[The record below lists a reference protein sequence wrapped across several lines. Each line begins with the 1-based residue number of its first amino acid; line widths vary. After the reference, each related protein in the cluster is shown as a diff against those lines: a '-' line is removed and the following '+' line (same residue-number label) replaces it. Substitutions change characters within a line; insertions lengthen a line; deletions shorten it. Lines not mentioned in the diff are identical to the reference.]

1 MPKTFRLI
9 IKESIQSASDTMAKI
24 KEKIKEADGQD
35 TDIKLEDIYVV
46 KNDNKYDIMWVSGS
60 DGDTARIASMN
71 LDELSEADLKELGI
85 LREKE
90 TESVVRRVDAE
101 KITDEGPDVINEEQY
116 VTLNDG
122 RDNEDTDYIIQDVT
136 DLEDVTDEDV
146 EAPSIDGLLSLV
158 NESLSAKYG
167 NAWGYMK
174 AHSIAKK
181 ESLQYAIIDIVTPS
195 ILKENKAAK
204 MKDTAV
210 SKTII
215 LESIPNSK
223 LVNFKVNTLAG
234 TTRFSQKTSNPAKV
248 FSRWLESEYLYDEMV
263 KDFQKKIEARQAELK
278 DSTEAYLKEN
288 PELANRINVLKAQ
301 AKLLKDAKMF
311 EEGKDDLVTLMY
323 GIAAEFPA
331 NTNTQTSDK
340 TINKATEIQT
350 QAFDTIDAIV
360 ELLFGKEYVKE
371 PSKEEKEIAKENK
384 KAIKENAKADALIRD
399 YFTHKIS
406 SLGELHNRLEKLF
419 DTKKAAVEYLA
430 DNEAKIKKS
439 LKEGY
444 ESFKIGEIE
453 GTFNPDTMEAMYSI
467 PADNVKDKK
476 INLSK
481 IPSVETPYNTE
492 TIIKDYVEKNF
503 GLINAEEEPTTDA
516 TPEVEIQN
524 DEEVVEEAADDTL
537 PTEPNET
544 GEPTPAESKPEE
556 EPVENQSE
564 TGEASFFK
572 VRQSEPVNIETL
584 QSKLASGIDTQA
596 SSYIVVEERTIPKEE
611 MEAYLS
617 DLSKPQSFLQ
627 NIGTIDR
634 KNYPFN
640 VVKLKANGIP
650 YTLLVDPVGYDY
662 GRYIAIVQ

>member
-71 LDELSEADLKELGI
+71 LDELPEADLKELGI

-136 DLEDVTDEDV
+136 ELEDVTDEDV

-158 NESLSAKYG
+158 NESLSTKYG

-350 QAFDTIDAIV
+350 QDFDTIDAIV

-371 PSKEEKEIAKENK
+371 PSKEEKEVAKKNK
-384 KAIKENAKADALIRD
+384 KAIKE
-399 YFTHKIS
+399 S
-406 SLGELHNRLEKLF
+406 
-419 DTKKAAVEYLA
+419 
-430 DNEAKIKKS
+430 
-439 LKEGY
+439 Y

-453 GTFNPDTMEAMYSI
+453 GTFNPETMEAMYSI
-467 PADNVKDKK
+467 PADNIKDKR

-481 IPSVETPYNTE
+481 VPSVETPYNTE

-516 TPEVEIQN
+516 TSEPEVEVQN

-537 PTEPNET
+537 PAEPNET
-544 GEPTPAESKPEE
+544 GEPTPTESKPEE
-556 EPVENQSE
+556 EPIENQSE

-596 SSYIVVEERTIPKEE
+596 SPYIVVEERTIPKEE

>member
-1 MPKTFRLI
+1 MPKTFRLR

-71 LDELSEADLKELGI
+71 LDELPEADLKELGI

-122 RDNEDTDYIIQDVT
+122 RDNEDIDYIIQDVT
-136 DLEDVTDEDV
+136 ELEDVTDEDV

-350 QAFDTIDAIV
+350 QDFDTIDAIV

-371 PSKEEKEIAKENK
+371 PSKEEKEVAKKNK
-384 KAIKENAKADALIRD
+384 KAIKE
-399 YFTHKIS
+399 S
-406 SLGELHNRLEKLF
+406 
-419 DTKKAAVEYLA
+419 
-430 DNEAKIKKS
+430 
-439 LKEGY
+439 Y

-453 GTFNPDTMEAMYSI
+453 GTFNPETMEAMYSI
-467 PADNVKDKK
+467 PADNVKDKR

-481 IPSVETPYNTE
+481 VPSVETPYNTE

-516 TPEVEIQN
+516 TSGPEVEVQN

-584 QSKLASGIDTQA
+584 QSKLASGVDTQA
-596 SSYIVVEERTIPKEE
+596 SPYIVVEERIIPKEE

>member
-60 DGDTARIASMN
+60 DGDTAKIASMN
-71 LDELSEADLKELGI
+71 LDELPEADLKELGI

-136 DLEDVTDEDV
+136 ELEDVTDEDV

-371 PSKEEKEIAKENK
+371 PSKEEKEVAKENK
-384 KAIKENAKADALIRD
+384 KAIKE
-399 YFTHKIS
+399 S
-406 SLGELHNRLEKLF
+406 
-419 DTKKAAVEYLA
+419 
-430 DNEAKIKKS
+430 
-439 LKEGY
+439 Y

-453 GTFNPDTMEAMYSI
+453 GTFNPETMEAMYSI
-467 PADNVKDKK
+467 PADNIKDKK

-516 TPEVEIQN
+516 TPEVEVQN

-537 PTEPNET
+537 PA
-544 GEPTPAESKPEE
+544 EPTPVESKPEE

>member
-24 KEKIKEADGQD
+24 KEKIKEADGKD

-71 LDELSEADLKELGI
+71 LDELPEADLKELGI

-136 DLEDVTDEDV
+136 ELEDVTDEDV

-350 QAFDTIDAIV
+350 QDFDTIDAIV

-371 PSKEEKEIAKENK
+371 PSKEEKEVAKKNK
-384 KAIKENAKADALIRD
+384 KAIKE
-399 YFTHKIS
+399 S
-406 SLGELHNRLEKLF
+406 
-419 DTKKAAVEYLA
+419 
-430 DNEAKIKKS
+430 
-439 LKEGY
+439 Y

-453 GTFNPDTMEAMYSI
+453 GTFNPETMEAMYSI
-467 PADNVKDKK
+467 PADNIKDKK

-481 IPSVETPYNTE
+481 VPSVETPYNTE

-516 TPEVEIQN
+516 TPEVEVQN

-537 PTEPNET
+537 PAEPNET

-596 SSYIVVEERTIPKEE
+596 SPYIVVEERTIPKEE

>member
-9 IKESIQSASDTMAKI
+9 IKES
-24 KEKIKEADGQD
+24 EKLKEAEINSNELTKEQLWKLRQEIVLGSLYINDYKNSFGIDPQAVCNFFDSFIEDAQQD
-35 TDIKLEDIYVV
+35 DEGNYNNRKTEEF
-46 KNDNKYDIMWVSGS
+46 DN
-60 DGDTARIASMN
+60 AE
-71 LDELSEADLKELGI
+71 ELYNYYMTCENPFGDLK
-85 LREKE
+85 
-90 TESVVRRVDAE
+90 ESVVRRVDAE

-136 DLEDVTDEDV
+136 ELEDVTDEDV

-350 QAFDTIDAIV
+350 QDFDTIDAIV

-371 PSKEEKEIAKENK
+371 PSKEEKEVAKKNK
-384 KAIKENAKADALIRD
+384 KAIKE
-399 YFTHKIS
+399 S
-406 SLGELHNRLEKLF
+406 
-419 DTKKAAVEYLA
+419 
-430 DNEAKIKKS
+430 
-439 LKEGY
+439 Y

-453 GTFNPDTMEAMYSI
+453 GTFNPETMEAMYSI
-467 PADNVKDKK
+467 PADNIKDKR

-481 IPSVETPYNTE
+481 VPSVETPYNTE

-516 TPEVEIQN
+516 TPEVEVQN

-537 PTEPNET
+537 PA
-544 GEPTPAESKPEE
+544 EPTPVESKPEE
-556 EPVENQSE
+556 EPIENQSE

-596 SSYIVVEERTIPKEE
+596 SPYIVVEERTIPKEE

>member
-71 LDELSEADLKELGI
+71 LDELPEADLKELGI

-136 DLEDVTDEDV
+136 ELEDVTDEDV

-350 QAFDTIDAIV
+350 QDFDTIDAIV
-360 ELLFGKEYVKE
+360 ELLFGKEYIKE
-371 PSKEEKEIAKENK
+371 PSKEEKEVAKKNK
-384 KAIKENAKADALIRD
+384 KAIKE
-399 YFTHKIS
+399 S
-406 SLGELHNRLEKLF
+406 
-419 DTKKAAVEYLA
+419 
-430 DNEAKIKKS
+430 
-439 LKEGY
+439 Y

-453 GTFNPDTMEAMYSI
+453 GTFNPETMEAMYSI
-467 PADNVKDKK
+467 PADNIKDKR

-481 IPSVETPYNTE
+481 VPSVETPYNTE

-516 TPEVEIQN
+516 TPEVEVQN

-537 PTEPNET
+537 PA
-544 GEPTPAESKPEE
+544 EPTPVESKPEE
-556 EPVENQSE
+556 EPIENQSE

-596 SSYIVVEERTIPKEE
+596 SPYIVVEERTIPKEE

>member
-60 DGDTARIASMN
+60 DGDTAKIASMN
-71 LDELSEADLKELGI
+71 LDELPEADLKELGI

-136 DLEDVTDEDV
+136 ELEDVTDEDV

-350 QAFDTIDAIV
+350 QDFDTIDAIV

-371 PSKEEKEIAKENK
+371 PSKEEKEVAKKNK
-384 KAIKENAKADALIRD
+384 KAIKE
-399 YFTHKIS
+399 S
-406 SLGELHNRLEKLF
+406 
-419 DTKKAAVEYLA
+419 
-430 DNEAKIKKS
+430 
-439 LKEGY
+439 Y

-453 GTFNPDTMEAMYSI
+453 GTFNPETMEAMYSI
-467 PADNVKDKK
+467 PADNIKDKR

-481 IPSVETPYNTE
+481 VPSVETPYNTE

-516 TPEVEIQN
+516 TPEVEVQN

-537 PTEPNET
+537 PA
-544 GEPTPAESKPEE
+544 EPTPVESKPEE

-596 SSYIVVEERTIPKEE
+596 SPYIVVEERTIPKEE

>member
-60 DGDTARIASMN
+60 DGDTAKIASMN
-71 LDELSEADLKELGI
+71 LDELPEADLKELGI

-136 DLEDVTDEDV
+136 ELEDVTDEDV

-350 QAFDTIDAIV
+350 QDFDTIDAIV

-371 PSKEEKEIAKENK
+371 PSKEEKEVAKKNK
-384 KAIKENAKADALIRD
+384 KAIKE
-399 YFTHKIS
+399 S
-406 SLGELHNRLEKLF
+406 
-419 DTKKAAVEYLA
+419 
-430 DNEAKIKKS
+430 
-439 LKEGY
+439 Y

-453 GTFNPDTMEAMYSI
+453 GTFNPETMEAMYSI
-467 PADNVKDKK
+467 PADNVKDKR

-481 IPSVETPYNTE
+481 VPSVETPYNTE

-516 TPEVEIQN
+516 TPEVEVQN

-544 GEPTPAESKPEE
+544 GEPTPVESKPEE

-596 SSYIVVEERTIPKEE
+596 SPYIVVEERTIPKEE

>member
-71 LDELSEADLKELGI
+71 LDELPEADLKELGI

-136 DLEDVTDEDV
+136 ELEDVTDEDV

-158 NESLSAKYG
+158 NESLSTKYG

-195 ILKENKAAK
+195 ILKENRAAK

-234 TTRFSQKTSNPAKV
+234 TTRFSQKTNDPAKV

-350 QAFDTIDAIV
+350 QDFDTIDAIV

-384 KAIKENAKADALIRD
+384 KAIKE
-399 YFTHKIS
+399 S
-406 SLGELHNRLEKLF
+406 
-419 DTKKAAVEYLA
+419 
-430 DNEAKIKKS
+430 
-439 LKEGY
+439 Y

-453 GTFNPDTMEAMYSI
+453 GTFNPETMEAMYSI
-467 PADNVKDKK
+467 PADNIKDKK

-481 IPSVETPYNTE
+481 VPSVETPYNTE

-516 TPEVEIQN
+516 TPDATPEVEVQN

-537 PTEPNET
+537 PAEPNET
-544 GEPTPAESKPEE
+544 GEPTPIESKPEE

-584 QSKLASGIDTQA
+584 QSKLANGVDTQA

-640 VVKLKANGIP
+640 VVKLKADGIP

>member
-71 LDELSEADLKELGI
+71 LDELPEADLKELGI

-136 DLEDVTDEDV
+136 ELEDVTDEDV

-350 QAFDTIDAIV
+350 QDFDTIDAIV

-371 PSKEEKEIAKENK
+371 PSKEEKEVAKKNK
-384 KAIKENAKADALIRD
+384 KAIKE
-399 YFTHKIS
+399 S
-406 SLGELHNRLEKLF
+406 
-419 DTKKAAVEYLA
+419 
-430 DNEAKIKKS
+430 
-439 LKEGY
+439 Y

-453 GTFNPDTMEAMYSI
+453 GTFNPETMEAMYSI
-467 PADNVKDKK
+467 PADNVKDKR

-481 IPSVETPYNTE
+481 VPSVETPYNTE
-492 TIIKDYVEKNF
+492 TIIIDYVEKNF

-516 TPEVEIQN
+516 TPEVEVQN
-524 DEEVVEEAADDTL
+524 NEEVVEEAADDTL
-537 PTEPNET
+537 PTEPN
-544 GEPTPAESKPEE
+544 ESKPEE

-596 SSYIVVEERTIPKEE
+596 SPYIVVEERTIPREE

>member
-35 TDIKLEDIYVV
+35 TDIKLEDIYVI

-71 LDELSEADLKELGI
+71 LDELPEADLKELGI

-136 DLEDVTDEDV
+136 ELEDVTDEDV

-158 NESLSAKYG
+158 NESLSTKYG

-323 GIAAEFPA
+323 GVAAEFPA

-371 PSKEEKEIAKENK
+371 PSKEEKEVAKENK
-384 KAIKENAKADALIRD
+384 KVIKE
-399 YFTHKIS
+399 S
-406 SLGELHNRLEKLF
+406 
-419 DTKKAAVEYLA
+419 
-430 DNEAKIKKS
+430 
-439 LKEGY
+439 Y

-453 GTFNPDTMEAMYSI
+453 GTFNPETMEAMYSI
-467 PADNVKDKK
+467 PADNIKDKR

-481 IPSVETPYNTE
+481 VPSVETPYNTE

-503 GLINAEEEPTTDA
+503 GLINAEEEPTADA
-516 TPEVEIQN
+516 TPEIQN

-537 PTEPNET
+537 PTEPNEP
-544 GEPTPAESKPEE
+544 GEPTPAENKPEE

-596 SSYIVVEERTIPKEE
+596 SPYIVVEERTIPKEE

-640 VVKLKANGIP
+640 VVKLSANGIP
-650 YTLLVDPVGYDY
+650 YTILVDPVGYDY
-662 GRYIAIVQ
+662 GRYVAIVQ

>member
-60 DGDTARIASMN
+60 DGDTARIASIN
-71 LDELSEADLKELGI
+71 LDELPEADLKELGI

-122 RDNEDTDYIIQDVT
+122 RDNEDIDYIIQDVT
-136 DLEDVTDEDV
+136 ELEDVTDEDV

-350 QAFDTIDAIV
+350 QDFDTIDAIV

-371 PSKEEKEIAKENK
+371 PSKEEKEVAKKNK
-384 KAIKENAKADALIRD
+384 KAIKE
-399 YFTHKIS
+399 S
-406 SLGELHNRLEKLF
+406 
-419 DTKKAAVEYLA
+419 
-430 DNEAKIKKS
+430 
-439 LKEGY
+439 Y

-453 GTFNPDTMEAMYSI
+453 GTFNPETMEAMYSI
-467 PADNVKDKK
+467 PADNVKDKR

-481 IPSVETPYNTE
+481 VPSVETPYNTE

-516 TPEVEIQN
+516 TSEPEVEVQN

-537 PTEPNET
+537 PE
-544 GEPTPAESKPEE
+544 EPTPNESKPEE

-596 SSYIVVEERTIPKEE
+596 SPYIVVEERTIPKEE

>member
-35 TDIKLEDIYVV
+35 TDIKLEDIYIV
-46 KNDNKYDIMWVSGS
+46 KNNDKYDIMWVSGS

-71 LDELSEADLKELGI
+71 LDELPEADLKELGI

-101 KITDEGPDVINEEQY
+101 KITDEGPDVINEETY

-122 RDNEDTDYIIQDVT
+122 RDNEDADYIIQDVT
-136 DLEDVTDEDV
+136 ELEDVTDEDV

-234 TTRFSQKTSNPAKV
+234 TTRFSQKTNDPAKV

-311 EEGKDDLVTLMY
+311 EEGKNELVTLMY
-323 GIAAEFPA
+323 GVAAEFPA
-331 NTNTQTSDK
+331 NTNVKTNDK
-340 TINKATEIQT
+340 TIVKATEIQT
-350 QAFDTIDAIV
+350 QDFDTIDAIV

-384 KAIKENAKADALIRD
+384 KAIKE
-399 YFTHKIS
+399 S
-406 SLGELHNRLEKLF
+406 
-419 DTKKAAVEYLA
+419 
-430 DNEAKIKKS
+430 
-439 LKEGY
+439 Y

-516 TPEVEIQN
+516 TPEVEVQN

-537 PTEPNET
+537 PAEPNKF
-544 GEPTPAESKPEE
+544 GEPTPAENKSEE

-572 VRQSEPVNIETL
+572 VRQSEPVDIETL
-584 QSKLASGIDTQA
+584 QAKMNSSENTQT

-627 NIGTIDR
+627 NAGTIDR

-640 VVKLKANGIP
+640 VIKLKADGVP

-662 GRYIAIVQ
+662 GRYVAIVQ

>member
-71 LDELSEADLKELGI
+71 LDELPEADLKELGI

-122 RDNEDTDYIIQDVT
+122 RDNEDVDYIIQDVT
-136 DLEDVTDEDV
+136 ELEDVTDEDV

-158 NESLSAKYG
+158 NESLSTKYG

-195 ILKENKAAK
+195 ILKENRAAK

-311 EEGKDDLVTLMY
+311 EEGKDELVTLMY
-323 GIAAEFPA
+323 GIAVEFPA

-371 PSKEEKEIAKENK
+371 PSKEEKEVAKENK
-384 KAIKENAKADALIRD
+384 KAIKE
-399 YFTHKIS
+399 S
-406 SLGELHNRLEKLF
+406 
-419 DTKKAAVEYLA
+419 
-430 DNEAKIKKS
+430 
-439 LKEGY
+439 Y

-453 GTFNPDTMEAMYSI
+453 GTFNPETMEAMYSI
-467 PADNVKDKK
+467 PADNIKDKK

-481 IPSVETPYNTE
+481 VPSVETPYNTE

-516 TPEVEIQN
+516 TPDATPEVEVQN

-537 PTEPNET
+537 PAEPSEA
-544 GEPTPAESKPEE
+544 GEPTSAEDKSEE

-584 QSKLASGIDTQA
+584 QSKLANGVDTQA

-640 VVKLKANGIP
+640 VVKLKADGIP

>member
-71 LDELSEADLKELGI
+71 LDELPEADLKELGI

-136 DLEDVTDEDV
+136 ELEDVTDEDV

-350 QAFDTIDAIV
+350 QDFDTIDAIV

-371 PSKEEKEIAKENK
+371 PSKEEKEVAKKNK
-384 KAIKENAKADALIRD
+384 KAIKE
-399 YFTHKIS
+399 S
-406 SLGELHNRLEKLF
+406 
-419 DTKKAAVEYLA
+419 
-430 DNEAKIKKS
+430 
-439 LKEGY
+439 Y

-453 GTFNPDTMEAMYSI
+453 GTFNPETMEAMYSI
-467 PADNVKDKK
+467 PADNVKDKR

-481 IPSVETPYNTE
+481 VPSVETPYNTE

-516 TPEVEIQN
+516 TPEVEVQN

-537 PTEPNET
+537 PTEPN
-544 GEPTPAESKPEE
+544 ESKPEE

-596 SSYIVVEERTIPKEE
+596 SPYIVVEERTIPKEE

>member
-9 IKESIQSASDTMAKI
+9 IKESIQSTADTVAKI

-46 KNDNKYDIMWVSGS
+46 KNNDRYDIMWVSGS
-60 DGDTARIASMN
+60 DGDTAKIASMN
-71 LDELSEADLKELGI
+71 LDELPEADLKELGI
-85 LREKE
+85 LRERE

-101 KITDEGPDVINEEQY
+101 KITDEGPDVINEETY

-122 RDNEDTDYIIQDVT
+122 RNNEDVDYIIQDVT
-136 DLEDVTDEDV
+136 ELEDVTDEDV

-234 TTRFSQKTSNPAKV
+234 TTRFSQKTNDPAKV

-311 EEGKDDLVTLMY
+311 EEGKNELVTLMY
-323 GIAAEFPA
+323 GVAAEFPA
-331 NTNTQTSDK
+331 NTNIKTNDK
-340 TINKATEIQT
+340 TIVKATDIQT
-350 QAFDTIDAIV
+350 QDFDTIDAIV

-384 KAIKENAKADALIRD
+384 KAIKE
-399 YFTHKIS
+399 S
-406 SLGELHNRLEKLF
+406 
-419 DTKKAAVEYLA
+419 
-430 DNEAKIKKS
+430 
-439 LKEGY
+439 Y

-453 GTFNPDTMEAMYSI
+453 GTFNPETMEAMYSI
-467 PADNVKDKK
+467 PADNIKDKK

-481 IPSVETPYNTE
+481 VPSVETPYNTE

-516 TPEVEIQN
+516 TSEPEVEVQN

-537 PTEPNET
+537 PTEPNKF
-544 GEPTPAESKPEE
+544 GEPTPAENKSEE

-584 QSKLASGIDTQA
+584 QAKMNSSENTQT

-627 NIGTIDR
+627 NAGTIDR

-640 VVKLKANGIP
+640 VIKLKADGVP

-662 GRYIAIVQ
+662 GRYVAIVQ

>member
-9 IKESIQSASDTMAKI
+9 IKESIQSTADTMAKI

-35 TDIKLEDIYVV
+35 TDIKLEDIYIV
-46 KNDNKYDIMWVSGS
+46 KNNDKYDIMWVSGS

-71 LDELSEADLKELGI
+71 LDELPEADLKELGI

-101 KITDEGPDVINEEQY
+101 KITDEGPDVINEETY

-136 DLEDVTDEDV
+136 ELEDVTDEDV

-158 NESLSAKYG
+158 NESLSTKYG

-234 TTRFSQKTSNPAKV
+234 TTRFSQKTNDPAKV

-311 EEGKDDLVTLMY
+311 EEGKNELVTLMY
-323 GIAAEFPA
+323 GVAAEFPA
-331 NTNTQTSDK
+331 NTNVKTNDK
-340 TINKATEIQT
+340 TIVKATDIQT
-350 QAFDTIDAIV
+350 QDFDTIDAIV

-371 PSKEEKEIAKENK
+371 PSKEEKEVAKENK
-384 KAIKENAKADALIRD
+384 KAIKE
-399 YFTHKIS
+399 S
-406 SLGELHNRLEKLF
+406 
-419 DTKKAAVEYLA
+419 
-430 DNEAKIKKS
+430 
-439 LKEGY
+439 Y

-453 GTFNPDTMEAMYSI
+453 GTFNPETMEAMYSI
-467 PADNVKDKK
+467 PADNIKDKK

-516 TPEVEIQN
+516 TSEPEVEVQN

-537 PTEPNET
+537 PAEPNKF
-544 GEPTPAESKPEE
+544 GEPTPAENKSEE

-572 VRQSEPVNIETL
+572 VRQSEPVDIETL
-584 QSKLASGIDTQA
+584 QAKMNSSENTQT

-627 NIGTIDR
+627 NAGTIDR

-640 VVKLKANGIP
+640 VIKLKADGVP

-662 GRYIAIVQ
+662 GRYVAIVQ

>member
-71 LDELSEADLKELGI
+71 LDELPEADLKELGI

-122 RDNEDTDYIIQDVT
+122 RNNEDTDYIIQDVT
-136 DLEDVTDEDV
+136 ELEDVTDEDV

-350 QAFDTIDAIV
+350 QDFDTIDAIV

-371 PSKEEKEIAKENK
+371 PSKEEKEVAKKNK
-384 KAIKENAKADALIRD
+384 KAIKE
-399 YFTHKIS
+399 S
-406 SLGELHNRLEKLF
+406 
-419 DTKKAAVEYLA
+419 
-430 DNEAKIKKS
+430 
-439 LKEGY
+439 Y

-453 GTFNPDTMEAMYSI
+453 GTFNPETMEAMYSI
-467 PADNVKDKK
+467 PADNIKDKR

-481 IPSVETPYNTE
+481 VPSVETPYNTE

-503 GLINAEEEPTTDA
+503 GLINAEEEPTADA
-516 TPEVEIQN
+516 TSEVQVQN

-537 PTEPNET
+537 PAEPN
-544 GEPTPAESKPEE
+544 ESKPEE

-596 SSYIVVEERTIPKEE
+596 SPYIVVEERIIPKEE

>member
-9 IKESIQSASDTMAKI
+9 IKESIQSTADTMAKI

-35 TDIKLEDIYVV
+35 TDIKLEDIYIV
-46 KNDNKYDIMWVSGS
+46 KNNDKYDIMWVSGS
-60 DGDTARIASMN
+60 NGDTARIASMN
-71 LDELSEADLKELGI
+71 LDELPEADLKELGI

-101 KITDEGPDVINEEQY
+101 KITDEGPDVINEETY

-122 RDNEDTDYIIQDVT
+122 RNNEDVDYIIQDVT
-136 DLEDVTDEDV
+136 ELEDVTDEDV

-158 NESLSAKYG
+158 NESLSTKYG

-234 TTRFSQKTSNPAKV
+234 TTRFSQKTNDPAKV

-311 EEGKDDLVTLMY
+311 EEGKNELVTLMY
-323 GIAAEFPA
+323 GVAAEFPA
-331 NTNTQTSDK
+331 NTNVKTNDK
-340 TINKATEIQT
+340 TIVKATDIQT
-350 QAFDTIDAIV
+350 QDFDTIDAIV

-384 KAIKENAKADALIRD
+384 KVIKENAKADALIRD

-453 GTFNPDTMEAMYSI
+453 GTFNPETMEAMYSI

-516 TPEVEIQN
+516 TPEVEVQN

-537 PTEPNET
+537 PTEPNKF
-544 GEPTPAESKPEE
+544 GEPTPAENKSEE

-572 VRQSEPVNIETL
+572 VRQSEPVDIETL
-584 QSKLASGIDTQA
+584 QAKMNSSENTQT

-627 NIGTIDR
+627 NAGTIDR

-640 VVKLKANGIP
+640 VIKLKADGVP

-662 GRYIAIVQ
+662 GRYVAIVQ

>member
-24 KEKIKEADGQD
+24 KEKIKEADGQN

-46 KNDNKYDIMWVSGS
+46 KNDNKYDIIWVSGS
-60 DGDTARIASMN
+60 DRDTARIASMN
-71 LDELSEADLKELGI
+71 LDELPEADLKELGI

-136 DLEDVTDEDV
+136 ELEDVTDEDV

-158 NESLSAKYG
+158 NESLSTKYG

-350 QAFDTIDAIV
+350 QDFDTIDAIV

-371 PSKEEKEIAKENK
+371 PSKEEKEVAKKNK
-384 KAIKENAKADALIRD
+384 KAIKE
-399 YFTHKIS
+399 S
-406 SLGELHNRLEKLF
+406 
-419 DTKKAAVEYLA
+419 
-430 DNEAKIKKS
+430 
-439 LKEGY
+439 Y

-453 GTFNPDTMEAMYSI
+453 GTFNPETMEAMYSI
-467 PADNVKDKK
+467 PADNIKDKR

-481 IPSVETPYNTE
+481 VPSVETPYNTE

-516 TPEVEIQN
+516 TPEVEVQN
-524 DEEVVEEAADDTL
+524 NEEVVEEAADDTL
-537 PTEPNET
+537 PA
-544 GEPTPAESKPEE
+544 EPTPVESKPEE
-556 EPVENQSE
+556 EPIENQSE

-596 SSYIVVEERTIPKEE
+596 SPYIVVEERTIPKEE

>member
-71 LDELSEADLKELGI
+71 LDELPEADLKELGI

-136 DLEDVTDEDV
+136 ELEDVTDEDV

-158 NESLSAKYG
+158 NESLSTKYG

-350 QAFDTIDAIV
+350 QDFDTIDAIV

-371 PSKEEKEIAKENK
+371 PSKEEKEVAKKNK
-384 KAIKENAKADALIRD
+384 KAIKE
-399 YFTHKIS
+399 S
-406 SLGELHNRLEKLF
+406 
-419 DTKKAAVEYLA
+419 
-430 DNEAKIKKS
+430 
-439 LKEGY
+439 Y

-453 GTFNPDTMEAMYSI
+453 GTFNPETMEAMYSI
-467 PADNVKDKK
+467 PADNIKDKR

-481 IPSVETPYNTE
+481 VPSVETPYNTE

-516 TPEVEIQN
+516 TPEVEVQN

-544 GEPTPAESKPEE
+544 GEPTPTESKPEE

-596 SSYIVVEERTIPKEE
+596 SPYIVVEERTIPKEE

>member
-9 IKESIQSASDTMAKI
+9 IKESIQSTADTMAKI

-35 TDIKLEDIYVV
+35 TDIKLEDIYIV
-46 KNDNKYDIMWVSGS
+46 KNNDKYDIMWVSGS

-71 LDELSEADLKELGI
+71 LDELPEADLKELGI

-101 KITDEGPDVINEEQY
+101 KITDEGPDVINEETY

-122 RDNEDTDYIIQDVT
+122 RNNEDVDYIIQDVT
-136 DLEDVTDEDV
+136 ELEDVTDEDV

-158 NESLSAKYG
+158 NESLSTKYG

-234 TTRFSQKTSNPAKV
+234 TTRFSQKTNDPAKV

-311 EEGKDDLVTLMY
+311 EEGKNELVTLMY
-323 GIAAEFPA
+323 GVAAEFPA
-331 NTNTQTSDK
+331 NTNVKTNDK
-340 TINKATEIQT
+340 TIVKATDIQT
-350 QAFDTIDAIV
+350 QDFDTIDAIV

-371 PSKEEKEIAKENK
+371 PSKEEKEVAKENK
-384 KAIKENAKADALIRD
+384 KAIKE
-399 YFTHKIS
+399 S
-406 SLGELHNRLEKLF
+406 
-419 DTKKAAVEYLA
+419 
-430 DNEAKIKKS
+430 
-439 LKEGY
+439 Y

-481 IPSVETPYNTE
+481 VPSVETPYNTE

-503 GLINAEEEPTTDA
+503 GLINAEEEPTIDA
-516 TPEVEIQN
+516 TPEVEVQN
-524 DEEVVEEAADDTL
+524 DEEVVEEAADNTL
-537 PTEPNET
+537 PTEPNKF
-544 GEPTPAESKPEE
+544 GEPTPAENKSEE

-572 VRQSEPVNIETL
+572 VRQSEPVDIETL
-584 QSKLASGIDTQA
+584 QAKMNSNENTQT

-627 NIGTIDR
+627 NAGTIDR

-640 VVKLKANGIP
+640 VIKLKADGVP

-662 GRYIAIVQ
+662 GRYVAIVQ

>member
-35 TDIKLEDIYVV
+35 TDIKLEDIYVI

-71 LDELSEADLKELGI
+71 LDELPEADLKELGI

-101 KITDEGPDVINEEQY
+101 KITDEGPDVINEETY

-136 DLEDVTDEDV
+136 ELEDVTDEDV

-158 NESLSAKYG
+158 NESLSTKYG

-195 ILKENKAAK
+195 ILKENRAAK

-234 TTRFSQKTSNPAKV
+234 TTRFSQKTNDPAKV

-350 QAFDTIDAIV
+350 QAFDTINAIV

-371 PSKEEKEIAKENK
+371 PSKEEKEVAKENK
-384 KAIKENAKADALIRD
+384 KAIKE
-399 YFTHKIS
+399 S
-406 SLGELHNRLEKLF
+406 
-419 DTKKAAVEYLA
+419 
-430 DNEAKIKKS
+430 
-439 LKEGY
+439 Y

-453 GTFNPDTMEAMYSI
+453 GTFNPETMEAMYSI
-467 PADNVKDKK
+467 PADNIKDKK

-481 IPSVETPYNTE
+481 VPSVETPYNTE

-516 TPEVEIQN
+516 TPDATPEVEVQN
-524 DEEVVEEAADDTL
+524 DEEAVEEAADDTL
-537 PTEPNET
+537 PAEPSEA
-544 GEPTPAESKPEE
+544 GEPTSAEDKSEE

-584 QSKLASGIDTQA
+584 QSKLASGVDTQA

-640 VVKLKANGIP
+640 VVKLKADGIP

>member
-71 LDELSEADLKELGI
+71 LDELPEADLKELGI

-122 RDNEDTDYIIQDVT
+122 RDNEDADYIIQDVT
-136 DLEDVTDEDV
+136 ELEDVTDEDV

-350 QAFDTIDAIV
+350 QDFDTIDAIV

-371 PSKEEKEIAKENK
+371 PSKEEKEVAKKNK
-384 KAIKENAKADALIRD
+384 KAIKE
-399 YFTHKIS
+399 S
-406 SLGELHNRLEKLF
+406 
-419 DTKKAAVEYLA
+419 
-430 DNEAKIKKS
+430 
-439 LKEGY
+439 Y

-453 GTFNPDTMEAMYSI
+453 GTFNPETMEAMYSI
-467 PADNVKDKK
+467 PADNVKDKR

-481 IPSVETPYNTE
+481 VPSVETPYNTE

-516 TPEVEIQN
+516 TPEVEVQN

-544 GEPTPAESKPEE
+544 GEPTPTESKPEE

-596 SSYIVVEERTIPKEE
+596 SPYIVVEERTIPKEE

>member
-9 IKESIQSASDTMAKI
+9 IKESFEKEYKAKI
-24 KEKIKEADGQD
+24 SANKALKESEKLKEAKINSNELTKEQLWKLRQEIVLGSLYINDYKNSFGIDPQAVRDFFDSFIEDAQQD
-35 TDIKLEDIYVV
+35 DEGNYNNRKTEEF
-46 KNDNKYDIMWVSGS
+46 DN
-60 DGDTARIASMN
+60 AE
-71 LDELSEADLKELGI
+71 ELYNYYMTCENPFGDLKELGTP
-85 LREKE
+85 REKE

-101 KITDEGPDVINEEQY
+101 KITDEGPDVINEETY

-136 DLEDVTDEDV
+136 ELEDVTDEDV

-158 NESLSAKYG
+158 NESLSTKYG

-234 TTRFSQKTSNPAKV
+234 TTRFSQKTNDPAKV

-311 EEGKDDLVTLMY
+311 EEGKNELVTLMY
-323 GIAAEFPA
+323 GVAAEFPA
-331 NTNTQTSDK
+331 NTNVKTNDK
-340 TINKATEIQT
+340 TIVKATDIQT
-350 QAFDTIDAIV
+350 QDFDTIDAIV

-384 KAIKENAKADALIRD
+384 KAIKE
-399 YFTHKIS
+399 S
-406 SLGELHNRLEKLF
+406 
-419 DTKKAAVEYLA
+419 
-430 DNEAKIKKS
+430 
-439 LKEGY
+439 Y

-453 GTFNPDTMEAMYSI
+453 GTFNPETMEAMYSI

-516 TPEVEIQN
+516 TSEPEVEVQN

-537 PTEPNET
+537 PAEPNKF
-544 GEPTPAESKPEE
+544 GEPTPAENKSEE

-572 VRQSEPVNIETL
+572 VRQSEPVDIETL
-584 QSKLASGIDTQA
+584 QAKMNSSENTQT

-627 NIGTIDR
+627 NAGTIDR

-640 VVKLKANGIP
+640 VIKLKADGVP

-662 GRYIAIVQ
+662 GRYVAIVQ

>member
-60 DGDTARIASMN
+60 DGDTAKIASMN
-71 LDELSEADLKELGI
+71 LDELPEADLKELGI

-136 DLEDVTDEDV
+136 ELEDVTDEDV

-350 QAFDTIDAIV
+350 QDFDTIDAIV

-371 PSKEEKEIAKENK
+371 PSKEEKEVAKKNK
-384 KAIKENAKADALIRD
+384 KAIKE
-399 YFTHKIS
+399 S
-406 SLGELHNRLEKLF
+406 
-419 DTKKAAVEYLA
+419 
-430 DNEAKIKKS
+430 
-439 LKEGY
+439 Y

-453 GTFNPDTMEAMYSI
+453 GTFNPETMEAMYSI
-467 PADNVKDKK
+467 PADNIKDKK

-481 IPSVETPYNTE
+481 VPSVETPYNTE

-503 GLINAEEEPTTDA
+503 GLINAEEEPTADA
-516 TPEVEIQN
+516 TSEVQVQN

-537 PTEPNET
+537 PAEPNET
-544 GEPTPAESKPEE
+544 GEPTSTESKPEE

-596 SSYIVVEERTIPKEE
+596 SPYIVVEERTIPKEE

>member
-71 LDELSEADLKELGI
+71 LDELPEADLKELGI

-136 DLEDVTDEDV
+136 ELEDVTDEDV

-350 QAFDTIDAIV
+350 QDFDTIDAIV

-371 PSKEEKEIAKENK
+371 PSKEEKEVAKKNK
-384 KAIKENAKADALIRD
+384 KAIKE
-399 YFTHKIS
+399 S
-406 SLGELHNRLEKLF
+406 
-419 DTKKAAVEYLA
+419 
-430 DNEAKIKKS
+430 
-439 LKEGY
+439 Y

-453 GTFNPDTMEAMYSI
+453 GTFNPETMEAMYSI
-467 PADNVKDKK
+467 PADNVKDKR

-481 IPSVETPYNTE
+481 VPSVETPYNTE

-516 TPEVEIQN
+516 TPEVEVQN
-524 DEEVVEEAADDTL
+524 NEEVVEEAADDTL
-537 PTEPNET
+537 PTEPN
-544 GEPTPAESKPEE
+544 ESKPEE

-596 SSYIVVEERTIPKEE
+596 SPYIVVEERTIPREE

>member
-60 DGDTARIASMN
+60 DGDTAKIASMN
-71 LDELSEADLKELGI
+71 LDELPEADLKELGI

-136 DLEDVTDEDV
+136 ELEDVTDEDV

-263 KDFQKKIEARQAELK
+263 KYFQKKIEARQAELK

-350 QAFDTIDAIV
+350 QDFDTIDAIV

-371 PSKEEKEIAKENK
+371 PSKEEKEVAKKNK
-384 KAIKENAKADALIRD
+384 KAIKE
-399 YFTHKIS
+399 S
-406 SLGELHNRLEKLF
+406 
-419 DTKKAAVEYLA
+419 
-430 DNEAKIKKS
+430 
-439 LKEGY
+439 Y

-453 GTFNPDTMEAMYSI
+453 GTFNPETMEAMYSI
-467 PADNVKDKK
+467 PADNIKDKK

-481 IPSVETPYNTE
+481 VPSVETPYNTE

-516 TPEVEIQN
+516 TPEVEVQN

-537 PTEPNET
+537 PA
-544 GEPTPAESKPEE
+544 EPTPAENKPEE

-596 SSYIVVEERTIPKEE
+596 SPYIVVEERTIPKEE

>member
-24 KEKIKEADGQD
+24 KEKIKEADGLD

-60 DGDTARIASMN
+60 DGDTAKIASMN
-71 LDELSEADLKELGI
+71 LDELPEADLKELGI

-136 DLEDVTDEDV
+136 ELEDVTDEDV

-158 NESLSAKYG
+158 NESLSTKYG

-371 PSKEEKEIAKENK
+371 PSKEEKEVAKENK
-384 KAIKENAKADALIRD
+384 KAIKE
-399 YFTHKIS
+399 S
-406 SLGELHNRLEKLF
+406 
-419 DTKKAAVEYLA
+419 
-430 DNEAKIKKS
+430 
-439 LKEGY
+439 Y

-453 GTFNPDTMEAMYSI
+453 GTFNPETMEAMYSI
-467 PADNVKDKK
+467 PADNIKDKK

-481 IPSVETPYNTE
+481 VPSVETPYNTE

-503 GLINAEEEPTTDA
+503 GLINAEEEPTADA
-516 TPEVEIQN
+516 TSGPEVEVQN

-537 PTEPNET
+537 PAEPNET
-544 GEPTPAESKPEE
+544 GEPIPTESKPEE

-596 SSYIVVEERTIPKEE
+596 SPYIVVEERTIPKEE

>member
-71 LDELSEADLKELGI
+71 LDELPEADLKELGI

-136 DLEDVTDEDV
+136 ELEDVTDEDV

-350 QAFDTIDAIV
+350 QDFDTIDAIV

-371 PSKEEKEIAKENK
+371 PSKEEKEVAKENK
-384 KAIKENAKADALIRD
+384 KAIKE
-399 YFTHKIS
+399 S
-406 SLGELHNRLEKLF
+406 
-419 DTKKAAVEYLA
+419 
-430 DNEAKIKKS
+430 
-439 LKEGY
+439 Y

-453 GTFNPDTMEAMYSI
+453 GTFNPETMEAMYSI
-467 PADNVKDKK
+467 PADNIKDKK

-481 IPSVETPYNTE
+481 VPSVETPYNTE

-516 TPEVEIQN
+516 TPEVEVQN

-537 PTEPNET
+537 PAEPNET

-572 VRQSEPVNIETL
+572 VRQSELVNIETL

-596 SSYIVVEERTIPKEE
+596 SPYIVVEERTIPKEE

>member
-60 DGDTARIASMN
+60 DGDTAKIASMN
-71 LDELSEADLKELGI
+71 LDELPEADLKELGI

-136 DLEDVTDEDV
+136 ELEDVTDEDV

-263 KDFQKKIEARQAELK
+263 KYFQKKIEARQAELK

-350 QAFDTIDAIV
+350 QDFDTIDAIV

-371 PSKEEKEIAKENK
+371 PSKEEKEVAKKNK
-384 KAIKENAKADALIRD
+384 KAIKE
-399 YFTHKIS
+399 S
-406 SLGELHNRLEKLF
+406 
-419 DTKKAAVEYLA
+419 
-430 DNEAKIKKS
+430 
-439 LKEGY
+439 Y

-453 GTFNPDTMEAMYSI
+453 GTFNPETMEAMYSI
-467 PADNVKDKK
+467 PADNIKDKK

-481 IPSVETPYNTE
+481 VPSVETPYNTE

-516 TPEVEIQN
+516 TPEVEVQS

-537 PTEPNET
+537 PA
-544 GEPTPAESKPEE
+544 EPTPAESKPEE

-596 SSYIVVEERTIPKEE
+596 SPYIVVEERTIPKEE

>member
-35 TDIKLEDIYVV
+35 TDIKLEDIYVI
-46 KNDNKYDIMWVSGS
+46 KNDNKYDIMWISGS

-71 LDELSEADLKELGI
+71 LDELPEADLKELGI

-101 KITDEGPDVINEEQY
+101 KITDEGPDVINEETY

-136 DLEDVTDEDV
+136 ELEDVTDEDV

-158 NESLSAKYG
+158 NESLSTKYG

-234 TTRFSQKTSNPAKV
+234 TTRFSQKTNDPAKV

-311 EEGKDDLVTLMY
+311 EEGKNELVTLMY
-323 GIAAEFPA
+323 GVAAEFPA
-331 NTNTQTSDK
+331 NTNVKTNDK
-340 TINKATEIQT
+340 TIVKATDIQT
-350 QAFDTIDAIV
+350 QDFDTIDAIV

-371 PSKEEKEIAKENK
+371 PSKEEKEVAKENK
-384 KAIKENAKADALIRD
+384 KAIKE
-399 YFTHKIS
+399 S
-406 SLGELHNRLEKLF
+406 
-419 DTKKAAVEYLA
+419 
-430 DNEAKIKKS
+430 
-439 LKEGY
+439 Y

-453 GTFNPDTMEAMYSI
+453 GTFNPETMEAMYSI
-467 PADNVKDKK
+467 PADNIKDKK

-481 IPSVETPYNTE
+481 VPSVETPYNTE

-516 TPEVEIQN
+516 TPEVEVQN
-524 DEEVVEEAADDTL
+524 DEVVEEAADDTL
-537 PTEPNET
+537 PAEPNKF
-544 GEPTPAESKPEE
+544 GEPTPAENKSEE

-572 VRQSEPVNIETL
+572 VRQSEPVDIETL
-584 QSKLASGIDTQA
+584 QAKMNSNENTQT

-627 NIGTIDR
+627 NAGTIDR

-640 VVKLKANGIP
+640 VIKLKADGVP

-662 GRYIAIVQ
+662 GRYVAIVQ

>member
-1 MPKTFRLI
+1 MPKTLRLI

-60 DGDTARIASMN
+60 DGDTAKIASMN
-71 LDELSEADLKELGI
+71 LDELPEADLKELGI

-136 DLEDVTDEDV
+136 ELEDVTDEDV

-371 PSKEEKEIAKENK
+371 PSKEEKEVAKKNK
-384 KAIKENAKADALIRD
+384 KAIKE
-399 YFTHKIS
+399 S
-406 SLGELHNRLEKLF
+406 
-419 DTKKAAVEYLA
+419 
-430 DNEAKIKKS
+430 
-439 LKEGY
+439 Y

-453 GTFNPDTMEAMYSI
+453 GTFNPETMEAMYSI
-467 PADNVKDKK
+467 PADNIKDKR

-481 IPSVETPYNTE
+481 VPSVETPYNTE

-516 TPEVEIQN
+516 TSEPEVEVQN
-524 DEEVVEEAADDTL
+524 NEEVVEEAADDTL
-537 PTEPNET
+537 PA
-544 GEPTPAESKPEE
+544 EPTPVESKPEE
-556 EPVENQSE
+556 ELIENQSE

-596 SSYIVVEERTIPKEE
+596 SPYIVVEERTIPKEE

>member
-71 LDELSEADLKELGI
+71 LDELPESDLKELGI

-136 DLEDVTDEDV
+136 ELEDVTDEDV

-350 QAFDTIDAIV
+350 QDFDTIDAIV

-371 PSKEEKEIAKENK
+371 PSKEEKEVAKKNK
-384 KAIKENAKADALIRD
+384 KAIKE
-399 YFTHKIS
+399 S
-406 SLGELHNRLEKLF
+406 
-419 DTKKAAVEYLA
+419 
-430 DNEAKIKKS
+430 
-439 LKEGY
+439 Y

-453 GTFNPDTMEAMYSI
+453 GTFNPETMEAMYSI
-467 PADNVKDKK
+467 PADNIKDKR

-481 IPSVETPYNTE
+481 VPSVETPYNTE

-516 TPEVEIQN
+516 TPEVEVQN

-537 PTEPNET
+537 PA
-544 GEPTPAESKPEE
+544 EPTSVESKPEE

-596 SSYIVVEERTIPKEE
+596 SPYIVVEERTIPKEE

>member
-9 IKESIQSASDTMAKI
+9 IKESIQSTADTMAKI

-35 TDIKLEDIYVV
+35 TDIKLEDIYIV
-46 KNDNKYDIMWVSGS
+46 KNNDKYDIMWVSGS

-71 LDELSEADLKELGI
+71 LDELPEADLKELGI
-85 LREKE
+85 LKEKE

-101 KITDEGPDVINEEQY
+101 KITDEGPDVINEETY

-122 RDNEDTDYIIQDVT
+122 RNNEDVDYIIQDVT
-136 DLEDVTDEDV
+136 ELEDVTDEDV

-158 NESLSAKYG
+158 NESLSTKYG

-234 TTRFSQKTSNPAKV
+234 TTRFSQKTNDPAKV

-311 EEGKDDLVTLMY
+311 EEGKNELVTLMY
-323 GIAAEFPA
+323 GVAAEFPA
-331 NTNTQTSDK
+331 NTNVKTNDK
-340 TINKATEIQT
+340 TIVKATDIQT
-350 QAFDTIDAIV
+350 QDFDTIDAIV

-384 KAIKENAKADALIRD
+384 KAIKE
-399 YFTHKIS
+399 S
-406 SLGELHNRLEKLF
+406 
-419 DTKKAAVEYLA
+419 
-430 DNEAKIKKS
+430 
-439 LKEGY
+439 Y

-453 GTFNPDTMEAMYSI
+453 GTFNPETMEAMYSI
-467 PADNVKDKK
+467 PADNIKDKK

-516 TPEVEIQN
+516 TSEPEVEVQN

-537 PTEPNET
+537 PAEPNKF
-544 GEPTPAESKPEE
+544 GEPTPAENKSEE

-572 VRQSEPVNIETL
+572 VRQSEPVDIETL
-584 QSKLASGIDTQA
+584 QAKMNSSENTQT

-627 NIGTIDR
+627 NAGTIDR

-640 VVKLKANGIP
+640 VIKLKADGVP

-662 GRYIAIVQ
+662 GRYVAIVQ

>member
-60 DGDTARIASMN
+60 DGDTAKIASMN
-71 LDELSEADLKELGI
+71 LDELPEADLKELGI

-136 DLEDVTDEDV
+136 ELEDVTDEDV

-340 TINKATEIQT
+340 TIHKATEIQT
-350 QAFDTIDAIV
+350 QDFDTIDAIV

-371 PSKEEKEIAKENK
+371 PSKEEKEVAKENK

-399 YFTHKIS
+399 YFNHKIS

-439 LKEGY
+439 LKESY

-453 GTFNPDTMEAMYSI
+453 GTFNPETMEAMYSI
-467 PADNVKDKK
+467 PADNIKDKR

-481 IPSVETPYNTE
+481 VPSVETPYNTE

-516 TPEVEIQN
+516 TPEVEVQN

-537 PTEPNET
+537 PA
-544 GEPTPAESKPEE
+544 EPTPVESNSEE
-556 EPVENQSE
+556 EPIENQSE

-596 SSYIVVEERTIPKEE
+596 SPYIVVEERTIPKEK

>member
-9 IKESIQSASDTMAKI
+9 IKESVQSTADTMAKI

-35 TDIKLEDIYVV
+35 TDIKLEDIYII
-46 KNDNKYDIMWVSGS
+46 KNNDKYDIMWVSGS

-71 LDELSEADLKELGI
+71 LDELPEADLKELGI

-101 KITDEGPDVINEEQY
+101 KITDEGPDVINEETY

-136 DLEDVTDEDV
+136 ELEDVTDEDV

-158 NESLSAKYG
+158 NESLSTKYG

-234 TTRFSQKTSNPAKV
+234 TTRFSQKTNDPAKV

-311 EEGKDDLVTLMY
+311 EEGKNELVTLMY
-323 GIAAEFPA
+323 GVAAEFPA
-331 NTNTQTSDK
+331 NTNVKTNDK
-340 TINKATEIQT
+340 TIVKATDIQT
-350 QAFDTIDAIV
+350 QDFDTIDAIV

-371 PSKEEKEIAKENK
+371 PSKEEKEVAKENK
-384 KAIKENAKADALIRD
+384 KAIKE
-399 YFTHKIS
+399 S
-406 SLGELHNRLEKLF
+406 
-419 DTKKAAVEYLA
+419 
-430 DNEAKIKKS
+430 
-439 LKEGY
+439 Y

-453 GTFNPDTMEAMYSI
+453 GTFNPETMEAMYSI
-467 PADNVKDKK
+467 PADNIKDKR

-481 IPSVETPYNTE
+481 VPSVETPYNTE

-516 TPEVEIQN
+516 TPEVQN

-537 PTEPNET
+537 PA
-544 GEPTPAESKPEE
+544 EPTPVESKPEE

-596 SSYIVVEERTIPKEE
+596 SPYIVVEERTIPKEE

>member
-1 MPKTFRLI
+1 
-9 IKESIQSASDTMAKI
+9 
-24 KEKIKEADGQD
+24 
-35 TDIKLEDIYVV
+35 
-46 KNDNKYDIMWVSGS
+46 
-60 DGDTARIASMN
+60 
-71 LDELSEADLKELGI
+71 
-85 LREKE
+85 
-90 TESVVRRVDAE
+90 
-101 KITDEGPDVINEEQY
+101 
-116 VTLNDG
+116 
-122 RDNEDTDYIIQDVT
+122 
-136 DLEDVTDEDV
+136 
-146 EAPSIDGLLSLV
+146 
-158 NESLSAKYG
+158 
-167 NAWGYMK
+167 
-174 AHSIAKK
+174 
-181 ESLQYAIIDIVTPS
+181 
-195 ILKENKAAK
+195 

-350 QAFDTIDAIV
+350 QDFDTIDAIV

-371 PSKEEKEIAKENK
+371 SSKEEKEVAKKNK
-384 KAIKENAKADALIRD
+384 KAIKE
-399 YFTHKIS
+399 S
-406 SLGELHNRLEKLF
+406 
-419 DTKKAAVEYLA
+419 
-430 DNEAKIKKS
+430 
-439 LKEGY
+439 Y

-453 GTFNPDTMEAMYSI
+453 GTFNPETMEAMYSI
-467 PADNVKDKK
+467 PADNIKDKR

-481 IPSVETPYNTE
+481 VPSVETPYNTE

-503 GLINAEEEPTTDA
+503 GLINAEEEPTADA
-516 TPEVEIQN
+516 TSEVEVQN

-537 PTEPNET
+537 PAEPNE
-544 GEPTPAESKPEE
+544 SKPKE

-596 SSYIVVEERTIPKEE
+596 SPYIVVEERTIPKEE

>member
-24 KEKIKEADGQD
+24 KEKIKEADGD
-35 TDIKLEDIYVV
+35 TARIVKLKDIYVV

-71 LDELSEADLKELGI
+71 LDELPEADLKELGI

-122 RDNEDTDYIIQDVT
+122 KDNEDTDYIIQDVT
-136 DLEDVTDEDV
+136 ELEDVTDEDV

-371 PSKEEKEIAKENK
+371 PSKEEKEVAKENK
-384 KAIKENAKADALIRD
+384 KAIKE
-399 YFTHKIS
+399 S
-406 SLGELHNRLEKLF
+406 
-419 DTKKAAVEYLA
+419 
-430 DNEAKIKKS
+430 
-439 LKEGY
+439 Y

-453 GTFNPDTMEAMYSI
+453 GTFNPETMEAMYSI
-467 PADNVKDKK
+467 PADNIKDKK

-481 IPSVETPYNTE
+481 VPSVETPYNTE

-503 GLINAEEEPTTDA
+503 GLINAEEEPTADA
-516 TPEVEIQN
+516 TSGPEVEVQN

-537 PTEPNET
+537 PAEPNET
-544 GEPTPAESKPEE
+544 REPTPAESKPEE

-596 SSYIVVEERTIPKEE
+596 SPYIVVEERTIPKEE

>member
-71 LDELSEADLKELGI
+71 LDELPEADLKELGI

-90 TESVVRRVDAE
+90 AESVVRRVDAE

-136 DLEDVTDEDV
+136 ELEDVTDEDV

-350 QAFDTIDAIV
+350 QDFDTIDAIV

-371 PSKEEKEIAKENK
+371 PSKEEKEVAKKNK
-384 KAIKENAKADALIRD
+384 KVIKE
-399 YFTHKIS
+399 S
-406 SLGELHNRLEKLF
+406 
-419 DTKKAAVEYLA
+419 
-430 DNEAKIKKS
+430 
-439 LKEGY
+439 Y

-453 GTFNPDTMEAMYSI
+453 GTFNPETMEAMYSI
-467 PADNVKDKK
+467 PADNIKDKR

-481 IPSVETPYNTE
+481 VPSVETPYNTE

-516 TPEVEIQN
+516 TPEVEVQN

-537 PTEPNET
+537 PTEPN
-544 GEPTPAESKPEE
+544 ESKPEE

-596 SSYIVVEERTIPKEE
+596 SPYIVVEERTIPKEE